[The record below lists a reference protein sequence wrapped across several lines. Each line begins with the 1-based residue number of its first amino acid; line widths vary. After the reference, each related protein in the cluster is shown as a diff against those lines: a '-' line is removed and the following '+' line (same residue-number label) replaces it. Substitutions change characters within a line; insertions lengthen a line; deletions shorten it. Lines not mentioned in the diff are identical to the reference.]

1 LRPIGSG
8 VDDIGTDRP
17 FGSPVPMSLRNLF
30 GIEKSVKHR
39 RRESVLGASFSRT
52 TSFGGRETGPAVG
65 RLCAASLAGRMAK
78 KPRTPPPPRR
88 VQAPKKREEHRSAE
102 DRRKLLLLVAFAA
115 LGLVA
120 LAAVIA
126 VLALTGGGSNGDSDA
141 ADVRAAITAAGCTY
155 TEAQAK
161 PLASGGVHVAT
172 IDTPVKWNTYPP
184 AAGPHYGQ
192 TAVWGF
198 YEQAAEPIRIVHNE
212 EHGGVILW
220 WGPQTP
226 ASEISQ
232 LRAFYNESPQAMLGT
247 QLGTIDGKSLGS
259 KVAIT
264 AWTGDPDTYT
274 ENGDYGTGHVAICQ
288 KFDEQAFKTFRDAFR
303 GKGPEGI
310 AVSMNQPGT

>member
-1 LRPIGSG
+1 
-8 VDDIGTDRP
+8 
-17 FGSPVPMSLRNLF
+17 
-30 GIEKSVKHR
+30 
-39 RRESVLGASFSRT
+39 
-52 TSFGGRETGPAVG
+52 
-65 RLCAASLAGRMAK
+65 MAK

-88 VQAPKKREEHRSAE
+88 VQAPKKREEHRSPE
-102 DRRKLLLLVAFAA
+102 DRRKVLLLVAFAA

-120 LAAVIA
+120 LAAVVA
-126 VLALTGGGSNGDSDA
+126 VLALTGGGGDGSDA
-141 ADVRAAITAAGCTY
+141 GSSDVRAAMTAAGCTY
-155 TEAQAK
+155 TDAKAK

-172 IDTPVKWNTYPP
+172 INTPVKWNTYPP

-226 ASEISQ
+226 ADEVSK

-247 QLGTIDGKSLGS
+247 PVGTIDGKSLGS
-259 KVAIT
+259 KIAIT
-264 AWTGDPDTYT
+264 AWSGDPDTYT
-274 ENGDYGTGHVAICQ
+274 ENDDYGTGHVAVCQ
-288 KFDEQAFKTFRDAFR
+288 KFDEQAFTTFRDAFR
-303 GKGPEGI
+303 GKGPEGV